1 MFKVLFAVAS
11 LLFFSVTHAQLL
23 SNKNLFQFDST
34 SIPRWSSFENPTAAK
49 GKAAMENYG
58 AKGHP
63 SDEIRPGETKVL
75 LNTKSSGII
84 NRIWITIDD
93 RSPEMLRSLKL
104 EMFWDDASK
113 PAVSVPFG
121 DFFGMGLGKTATF
134 HNALFVN
141 PEGRSFICYI
151 PMPFKTTAKIQ
162 ITNESNKRLTHI
174 FYDVDFQQTPW
185 KNDNLYFHA
194 YWHRDTATKL
204 ANDFQLLPGVKGKGR
219 FLGVNVGVFANP
231 IYENHW
237 WGEGEV
243 KIYLDGDT
251 NYPTLSGTGTEDYI
265 GTGWGQGE
273 FYNDYSGSLYAN
285 KDGDNGWCF
294 YRYHIPDPI
303 FFKHDIKVVLPEMGS
318 NKKELV
324 AALQAKGVPLI
335 PATID
340 DQKGYPK
347 PLYIPGKVLNLNDTT
362 LPDGYI
368 MFYRS
373 DDVSSTAYFYLDKA
387 SDNLPALQNL
397 KIRVYKLTK
406 ESASLF

>member
-1 MFKVLFAVAS
+1 MVKTWLAS
-11 LLFFSVTHAQLL
+11 LTALSLFFAANAQLPG
-23 SNKNLFQFDST
+23 NKNLFQFDST
-34 SIPRWSSFENPTAAK
+34 STPRWASFENPGAEK
-49 GKAAMENYG
+49 GKAAMENHG

-63 SDEIRPGETKVL
+63 SDELKPGETKVL
-75 LNTKSSGII
+75 LNIKGAGII

-104 EMFWDDASK
+104 EMFWDNTSK

-121 DFFGMGLGKTATF
+121 DFFGIGLGKTATF

-151 PMPFKTTAKIQ
+151 PMPFKTSARIQ
-162 ITNESNKRLTHI
+162 VTNESHKRLPHI
-174 FYDVDFQQTPW
+174 FYDMDFQQRPW
-185 KNDNLYFHA
+185 RSDNLYFHA

-204 ANDFQLLPGVKGKGR
+204 AQDFELLPQVKGKGR

-231 IYENHW
+231 AYENHW

-243 KIYLDGDT
+243 KMYLNGDT

-273 FYNDYSGSLYAN
+273 FYNDYAGSLYAN
-285 KDGDNGWCF
+285 KDGDGGWCF
-294 YRYHIPDPI
+294 YRFHIPDPI
-303 FFKHDIKVVLPEMGS
+303 FFKNNIKVVLPEMGS

-335 PATID
+335 PVTID
-340 DQKGYPK
+340 DQQGYPK
-347 PLYIPGKVLNLNDTT
+347 PLYTPGKAVNLNDTT
-362 LPDGYI
+362 LPEGYI

-373 DDVSSTAYFYLDKA
+373 DDISATAYFYLDKPVN
-387 SDNLPALQNL
+387 NLQPLQPQSV
-397 KIRVYKLTK
+397 RTYKLKK
-406 ESASLF
+406 EE

>member
-1 MFKVLFAVAS
+1 MLKLQCIVI
-11 LLFFSVTHAQLL
+11 LLCCCIATSAQLP

-34 SIPRWSSFENPTAAK
+34 LTPRWASFENPTAAK
-49 GKAAMENYG
+49 GKAAMENHG

-63 SDEIRPGETKVL
+63 SDEIKPGETKVL
-75 LNTKSSGII
+75 LNTKGSGII
-84 NRIWITIDD
+84 NRMWITIDD

-134 HNALFVN
+134 HNALFGN

-151 PMPFKTTAKIQ
+151 PMPFKTAARVQ
-162 ITNESNKRLTHI
+162 LTNESKKRLPHI
-174 FYDVDFQQTPW
+174 FYDIDFQQTSAW
-185 KNDNLYFHA
+185 SNDNLYFHA
-194 YWHRDTATKL
+194 YWHRDTATEL
-204 ANDFQLLPGVKGKGR
+204 AKDFELLPHINGKGR
-219 FLGVNVGVFANP
+219 FLGVNVGVIANP
-231 IYENHW
+231 VYEGHW

-243 KIYLDGDT
+243 KIFLDGDT
-251 NYPTLSGTGTEDYI
+251 DYPTLAGTGTEDYI

-273 FYNDYSGSLYAN
+273 FFNDYAGSLYTN
-285 KDGDNGWCF
+285 KNNDNGWTF
-294 YRYHIPDPI
+294 YRYHIPDPV
-303 FFKHDIKVVLPEMGS
+303 FFKTDCKVVLPEMGS

-340 DQKGYPK
+340 DQQGYPK
-347 PLYIPGKVLNLNDTT
+347 PLYTPGKITDLKDTS
-362 LPDGYI
+362 LPDGYV

-373 DDVSSTAYFYLDKA
+373 DDVSSTAYFYLDKPIN
-387 SDNLPALQNL
+387 SLPALQSL
-397 KIRVYKLTK
+397 LIRTYKHTK
-406 ESASLF
+406 

>member
-1 MFKVLFAVAS
+1 MKRTVAFLS
-11 LLFFSVTHAQLL
+11 LIFVCYVAKAQIP
-23 SNKNLFQFDST
+23 SAKSLFQFDST
-34 SIPRWSSFENPTAAK
+34 STPRWASFENPTAAK
-49 GKAAMENYG
+49 GKAATENYG

-63 SDEIRPGETKVL
+63 SDEINAGETKVL
-75 LNTKSSGII
+75 LNTKSAGII

-121 DFFGMGLGKTATF
+121 DFFGIGLGKTTAF

-151 PMPFKTTAKIQ
+151 PMPFKTAARIQ
-162 ITNESNKRLTHI
+162 IKNESDKRLTHI
-174 FYDVDFQQTPW
+174 FYDINFQQTPW
-185 KNDNLYFHA
+185 RNDNLYFHA

-204 ANDFQLLPGVKGKGR
+204 AEDFKLLPKVKGKGR
-219 FLGVNVGVFANP
+219 FLGVNVGVLANP
-231 IYENHW
+231 VYENHW

-273 FYNDYSGSLYAN
+273 FYNDYAGSLYASRN
-285 KDGDNGWCF
+285 NDNGWCF

-303 FFKHDIKVVLPEMGS
+303 FFRRDIKVVLPEMGS

-340 DQKGYPK
+340 DQHGAPK
-347 PLYIPGKVLNLNDTT
+347 PLYKPGYTVNLNDTT
-362 LPDGYI
+362 LPEGYI
-368 MFYRS
+368 IFYRS
-373 DDVSSTAYFYLDKA
+373 DDVSSCAYFYLDKPT
-387 SDNLPALQNL
+387 DDLPPLQDV
-397 KIRVYKLTK
+397 IMRTYKLIK
-406 ESASLF
+406 KD

>member
-1 MFKVLFAVAS
+1 MTVRY
-11 LLFFSVTHAQLL
+11 HRDGQ
-23 SNKNLFQFDST
+23 
-34 SIPRWSSFENPTAAK
+34 RFENPTAAK
-49 GKAAMENYG
+49 GKAAMENNG

-63 SDEIRPGETKVL
+63 SDEIKPGETKIL
-75 LNTKSSGII
+75 MNAKGSGII

-104 EMFWDDASK
+104 EMFWDDALK

-134 HNALFVN
+134 HNALFAN

-151 PMPFKTTAKIQ
+151 PMPFKKSARIQ

-174 FYDVDFQQTPW
+174 FYDIDFQQTSTW
-185 KNDNLYFHA
+185 NNSNLYFHA
-194 YWHRDTATKL
+194 YWHRDTATEL
-204 ANDFQLLPGVKGKGR
+204 AKDFELLPQVKGKGR
-219 FLGVNVGVFANP
+219 FLGVNVGVFANS

-243 KIYLDGDT
+243 KMYLDGDK
-251 NYPTLSGTGTEDYI
+251 NFPTLSGTGTEDYI
-265 GTGWGQGE
+265 GTGWGEGE
-273 FYNDYSGSLYAN
+273 FYNDYAGSLYAN

-303 FFKHDIKVVLPEMGS
+303 FFKTACKVVLPEMGS

-324 AALQAKGVPLI
+324 AELQAKGVPLI

-340 DQKGYPK
+340 DQQGYPK
-347 PLYIPGKVLNLNDTT
+347 PLYTPGKITNLKDTS
-362 LPDGYI
+362 LPEGYV

-373 DDVSSTAYFYLDKA
+373 DDVSSTAYFYLNRPTD
-387 SDNLPALQNL
+387 DLPPLQPL
-397 KIRVYKLTK
+397 QTRIYKLK
-406 ESASLF
+406 DK

>member
-1 MFKVLFAVAS
+1 MLKI
-11 LLFFSVTHAQLL
+11 FFVGGLMLCFSFLNAQLL
-23 SNKNLFQFDST
+23 STKNLFQFDST
-34 SIPRWSSFENPTAAK
+34 STPRWSSFENPTAAK
-49 GKAAMENYG
+49 GQAAMENYG

-63 SDEIRPGETKVL
+63 SDEINAGETKVL
-75 LNTKSSGII
+75 LNTKGSGII

-113 PAVSVPFG
+113 AAVSVPFG
-121 DFFGMGLGKTATF
+121 DFFGMGLGKTAAY
-134 HNALFVN
+134 HNALFIN
-141 PEGRSFICYI
+141 PEGRSFICYV
-151 PMPFKTTAKIQ
+151 PMPFKTSAKIQ
-162 ITNESNKRLTHI
+162 ITNESGKRLTHI
-174 FYDVDFQQTPW
+174 FYDIDFQQTPW

-204 ANDFQLLPGVKGKGR
+204 AEDFELLPRVHGKGR

-231 IYENHW
+231 VYENHW

-243 KIYLDGDT
+243 KMFLDGDT

-265 GTGWGQGE
+265 GTGWGQGN
-273 FYNDYSGSLYAN
+273 FYNDYAGSLYAN

-303 FFKHDIKVVLPEMGS
+303 FFKRDIKVVLPEMGS

-335 PATID
+335 PVTID
-340 DQKGYPK
+340 DQHGAPK
-347 PLYIPGKVLNLNDTT
+347 PLYKPGKVSNLSDTS
-362 LPDGYI
+362 LPDGYV

-373 DDVSSTAYFYLDKA
+373 DDVSSTAYFYLDKPT
-387 SDNLPALQNL
+387 DDLPALQKL
-397 KIRVYKLTK
+397 SVRIYKLNK
-406 ESASLF
+406 

>member
-1 MFKVLFAVAS
+1 MFKA
-11 LLFFSVTHAQLL
+11 LLAFVFILIFSATYAQL
-23 SNKNLFQFDST
+23 SSTKNLFQFDST
-34 SIPRWSSFENPTAAK
+34 STPRWASFENPTAAK

-63 SDEIRPGETKVL
+63 SDEINAGETKVL
-75 LNTKSSGII
+75 LNTKDAGII

-113 PAVSVPFG
+113 PAVSVPLG
-121 DFFGMGLGKTATF
+121 DFFGMGLGKTTTF
-134 HNALFVN
+134 HNALFAN

-151 PMPFKTTAKIQ
+151 PMPFKTAAKIQ
-162 ITNESNKRLTHI
+162 VTNESDKRLTHI

-204 ANDFQLLPGVKGKGR
+204 AEDFELLPRIKGKGR

-243 KIYLDGDT
+243 KMYLDGDT
-251 NYPTLSGTGTEDYI
+251 KYPTLSGTGTEDYI
-265 GTGWGQGE
+265 GTGWGEGE

-285 KDGDNGWCF
+285 KDKDNGWCF

-303 FFKHDIKVVLPEMGS
+303 FFKQDIKVVLPEMGS
-318 NKKELV
+318 NEKKLV
-324 AALQAKGVPLI
+324 TALQAKGVPLI

-340 DQKGYPK
+340 DQHGASKS
-347 PLYIPGKVLNLNDTT
+347 LYHPGKILNLSDTT
-362 LPDGYI
+362 LPEGYI

-373 DDVSSTAYFYLDKA
+373 DDVSSTAYFYLDKPT
-387 SDNLPALQNL
+387 DELPALQ
-397 KIRVYKLTK
+397 KVTIRTYKLK
-406 ESASLF
+406 K

>member
-1 MFKVLFAVAS
+1 MFKVLLAIFSA
-11 LLFFSVTHAQLL
+11 LIFSVAHAQL
-23 SNKNLFQFDST
+23 SSSTKSLFQFDST
-34 SIPRWSSFENPTAAK
+34 STPRWASFENSTAAK

-63 SDEIRPGETKVL
+63 SDEIKPGETKVL
-75 LNTKSSGII
+75 LNAKGSGII
-84 NRIWITIDD
+84 NRMWITIED

-104 EMFWDDASK
+104 EMFWDDALK

-121 DFFGMGLGKTATF
+121 DFFGMGLGKTTTF
-134 HNALFVN
+134 HNALFAD

-151 PMPFKTTAKIQ
+151 PMPFKTAARIQ
-162 ITNESNKRLTHI
+162 VTNESNKRLTYI
-174 FYDVDFQQTPW
+174 FYDVDFQQTSTW
-185 KNDNLYFHA
+185 NNDNLYFHA

-204 ANDFQLLPGVKGKGR
+204 ADDFELLPRIKGKGR

-243 KIYLDGDT
+243 KMYLDGDT
-251 NYPTLSGTGTEDYI
+251 DYPTLSGTGTEDYV
-265 GTGWGQGE
+265 GTGWGEGE
-273 FYNDYSGSLYAN
+273 FFNDYAGSLYAN
-285 KDGDNGWCF
+285 KGNDNGWCF

-340 DQKGYPK
+340 DQQGYPK
-347 PLYIPGKVLNLNDTT
+347 PLYKPGKILNLNDTT
-362 LPDGYI
+362 LPDGYV

-373 DDVSSTAYFYLDKA
+373 DDVSAIAYFYLNKPTD
-387 SDNLPALQNL
+387 DLPALQDV
-397 KIRVYKLTK
+397 KMRTFKLVK
-406 ESASLF
+406 KD